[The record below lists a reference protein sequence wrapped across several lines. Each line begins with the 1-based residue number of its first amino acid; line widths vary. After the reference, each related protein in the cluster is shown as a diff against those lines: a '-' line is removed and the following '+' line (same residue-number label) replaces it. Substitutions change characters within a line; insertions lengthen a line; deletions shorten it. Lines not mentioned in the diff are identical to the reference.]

1 MPTHEVALSDT
12 ELKAVQEV
20 QEAKGFKS
28 IEETLEYLA
37 KQRIRQILA
46 KLAGQQLKKNHRHHF

>member
-1 MPTHEVALSDT
+1 MPTHEVALSDM

-37 KQRIRQILA
+37 KQRIRRILA
-46 KLAGQQLKKNHRHHF
+46 KLAGQQLKKRHRHNF

>member
-1 MPTHEVALSDT
+1 MPTHEVTLSDT

-20 QEAKGFKS
+20 QEAKGFKN

-46 KLAGQQLKKNHRHHF
+46 KLAGQELKSHRHHF